1 MSNVYDVIPS
11 ALASIDPTRKQ
22 VNLAMTEHRPP
33 LIVVTVIV
41 IVRGAARFAGSP
53 ARSVRFGAFSGV
65 ILSDGT
71 AAGVG
76 TEHAVFHEK
85 SLQVRDANFVA

>member
-1 MSNVYDVIPS
+1 ML
-11 ALASIDPTRKQ
+11 ALI
-22 VNLAMTEHRPP
+22 
-33 LIVVTVIV
+33 IVTVV
-41 IVRGAARFAGSP
+41 IVRGAAGFAGSP

-65 ILSDGT
+65 ILSDGA

-85 SLQVRDANFVA
+85 SLQVRDANIVA